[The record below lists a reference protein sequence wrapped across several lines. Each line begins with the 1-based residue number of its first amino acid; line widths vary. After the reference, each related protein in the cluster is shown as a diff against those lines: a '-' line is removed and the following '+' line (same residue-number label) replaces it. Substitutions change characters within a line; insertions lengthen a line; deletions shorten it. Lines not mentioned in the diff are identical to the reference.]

1 MKRIFSMMVLLFI
14 LAACEGGGDA
24 SGESFDA
31 NSIITWDRSP
41 QTVVFRT
48 EVVGGDNADAFLT
61 RNQIPLCTIYGDNRV
76 VWLNDLGDFKTQVLW
91 DKVTDQQIQ
100 DFISYI
106 TVAQQ
111 VFNYDAGADLQPPS
125 AVQPVREVITVSV
138 NGRTHQTDSMSSTE
152 WPLDY
157 FEGIVGFCKLV
168 SQAPVLFEPTGA
180 WVSVQS
186 IPYDSVRPLQIWD
199 SSVSTLKLHELATRT
214 EPTWVADNNIPVLW
228 NILRTASPQ
237 VMFSDTEGSAFE
249 VVLEVPGIHPNAK
262 PAPQ

>member
-1 MKRIFSMMVLLFI
+1 MKRIFSMILLLLI
-14 LAACEGGGDA
+14 LAACEGGGSANDDPFA
-24 SGESFDA
+24 S

-76 VWLNDLGDFKTQVLW
+76 VWLNDLGDFNTQVLW

-111 VFNYDAGADLQPPS
+111 VFNYDSGADLQPPS
-125 AVQPVREVITVSV
+125 ALQPVREVITISVS
-138 NGRTHQTDSMSSTE
+138 GRIHQTDSMSSTP

-157 FEGIVGFCKLV
+157 FETIVGFCKLV

-180 WVSVQS
+180 WVTVQAV
-186 IPYDSVRPLQIWD
+186 PYDSNRPLQIWD
-199 SSVSTLKLHELATRT
+199 SSVSTFKLHEVAERG
-214 EPTWVADNNIPVLW
+214 EPVWLADNNVRVLW
-228 NILRTASPQ
+228 NIIRTSSPQ
-237 VMFSDTEGSAFE
+237 VLFSDLDGNAFE
-249 VVLEVPGIHPNAK
+249 VVMEVPGVHPNA
-262 PAPQ
+262 PAAPQ